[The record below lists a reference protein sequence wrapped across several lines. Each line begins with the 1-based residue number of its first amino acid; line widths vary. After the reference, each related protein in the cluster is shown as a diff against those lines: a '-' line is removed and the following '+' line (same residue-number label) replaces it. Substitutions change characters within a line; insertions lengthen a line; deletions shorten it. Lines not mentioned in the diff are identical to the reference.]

1 MKVQEVIKE
10 LQKLNPEDNI
20 IIAWWEK
27 SLVEEWFNDDAESQE
42 KETIPEEIWEEVV
55 EEVNSTDWSDIGDYI
70 ERTVEEKRLS

>member
-55 EEVNSTDWSDIGDYI
+55 GEVNSTDWSDIGDYI

>member
-27 SLVEEWFNDDAESQE
+27 SLVEEWFNHDAESQE
-42 KETIPEEIWEEVV
+42 KETIPEKIWEEVV

-70 ERTVEEKRLS
+70 ERTVEEKRVS

>member
-27 SLVEEWFNDDAESQE
+27 SLVEEWFNDDAESRE
-42 KETIPEEIWEEVV
+42 KESIPEEIWEEVV
-55 EEVNSTDWSDIGDYI
+55 EEVNSTDWSDVGDYI